1 MPVSRDDSS
10 PNLNSLLQKLQEHGV
25 DVSAL
30 SDSVKQ
36 RLHILSVYSPRL
48 TEMGA
53 ARPDVIIPILRDDV
67 LEKNYAKS
75 DLRRDLDWRLEE
87 MEDVEAAIRRFH
99 RSQLIRIALRDLC
112 DLADIQVITEELS
125 DLADL
130 VIESVFH
137 LHWDSLVRQ
146 YGEPLS
152 EESRE
157 ASRMAVISLGKHGG
171 RELNFSSDIDLM
183 FVYNHLGAT
192 AGAGSPSIDNE
203 SFFTQLAQ
211 NICDSL
217 GKFTPEGFLY
227 RIDNR
232 LRPEGEKGALAAS
245 LMAVEIYYH
254 TYGQNWE
261 RQMLLKARPVAGDRK
276 VGKQFIQLI
285 NPFTYRKYVDEVEI
299 AEVLRGVDGM
309 REKTLAKLG
318 SMENRFNDFKN
329 GYGGIRDVEFFV
341 QAVQMLYG
349 GQYPEIKLAGTL
361 LSLQR
366 MHESH
371 LLHSNDYHTLSDSYR
386 FLRRIEHRLQM
397 VADQQVY
404 ELPKEEAGRR
414 RLAESL
420 GFENWASFY
429 GRYKD
434 SAEQV
439 RSIYNAVF
447 HREEWR
453 DNLDFLIEEDEYTE
467 EIGDLLQFYE
477 FNDPKRAYLFL
488 KDLGKSPDLH
498 LQPKTSRLYKSIL
511 PRLLLNLKNSPDPD
525 LALSNFEKLV
535 SSFRARSAL
544 YESLS
549 MQPTFIELLAS
560 VTSSSSFL
568 TRLVLRDPS
577 LMESLGRSGF
587 LEENVTLSLL
597 ENHLSIIQKAYPAAS
612 LRDHLLRVQNAA
624 MFRSGIRFI
633 LGLVNVEQMGA
644 NLAEIADFILQK
656 SLAPVNERAAE
667 RHPAFAQAY
676 AEEAAILGFGK
687 LGGREFNVAS
697 DCDLVFL
704 YTDSRTMDGV
714 SSEEFYPRWAKYM
727 VQYLEAKTPLGFLYH
742 PDTRLRPHGSSG
754 PESSSMQGFADYYR
768 NRAQFWEKMALSRAR
783 FICGNPRIQDFL
795 HDLKEEILFSAP
807 PALENIRSI
816 LAMRRKIEDEKKNEE
831 IKAGPGGLVDVEFI
845 AQAILLRF
853 GYEQSTLRSTSTY
866 EVLRTASSLNILPR
880 KDAVALIDSYTFL
893 RDVENRLRIV
903 DNVSLDSL
911 PEREEDL
918 EKLTKRYAQ
927 HLDVGA
933 STTESFLESIEN
945 HTKNVRAVFNRFFE
959 QIMKNME

>member
-1 MPVSRDDSS
+1 MPVSRDDPSS
-10 PNLNSLLQKLQEHGV
+10 NLDSLLQKLLEYGV

-30 SDSVKQ
+30 SDSLLQK
-36 RLHILSVYSPRL
+36 LHILSVYSPRL
-48 TEMGA
+48 AELGA
-53 ARPDVIIPILRDDV
+53 ARPAVLLPILKEGIFEKKYSKYDLKKELEWWIQETGDV
-67 LEKNYAKS
+67 
-75 DLRRDLDWRLEE
+75 D
-87 MEDVEAAIRRFH
+87 AAVRRFH

-112 DLADIQVITEELS
+112 HAADIQSITEELS
-125 DLADL
+125 DVADL
-130 VIESVFH
+130 VIEAVFH
-137 LHWDSLVRQ
+137 QQWDSLIQQ

-152 EESRE
+152 DESQE
-157 ASRMAVISLGKHGG
+157 PSRMAVISLGKHGG

-183 FVYNHLGAT
+183 FVYNFAGKT
-192 AGAGSPSIDNE
+192 AGGEGGFMDNE

-211 NICDSL
+211 NICDVL
-217 GKFTPEGFLY
+217 GKSTSEGFLY

-232 LRPEGEKGALAAS
+232 LRPEGEKGALAVA
-245 LMAVEIYYH
+245 LTAVEMYYH

-261 RQMLLKARPVAGDRK
+261 RQMLLKARPVAGDAR
-276 VGKQFIQLI
+276 VGEQFLRLI

-299 AEVLRGVDGM
+299 AEVLRVVDGM

-318 SMENRFNDFKN
+318 SRDKRFYDIKN

-371 LLHSNDYHTLSDSYR
+371 LLHSNDYQTLSESYR

-397 VADQQVY
+397 NADQQVY
-404 ELPKEEAGRR
+404 ELPKDDAGRR
-414 RLAESL
+414 RLAESM
-420 GFENWASFY
+420 GFNDWDSFY
-429 GRYKD
+429 EQYRDY
-434 SAEQV
+434 ANQV

-453 DNLDFLIEEDEYTE
+453 DHLDFLLEEESYSE
-467 EIGDLLQFYE
+467 EIGDLLRFYE
-477 FNDPKRAYLFL
+477 FKDPKRAFLFL
-488 KDLGKSPDLH
+488 KDLGQSPDLH
-498 LQPKTSRLYKSIL
+498 LQPKISRLYKSIL

-549 MQPTFIELLAS
+549 TQPKFIELLAS

-577 LMESLGRSGF
+577 LLESLGQSGF
-587 LEENVTLSLL
+587 LEEKVSSSLL
-597 ENHLSIIQKAYPAAS
+597 EKHLRYIQNAYPNAS
-612 LRDHLLRVQNAA
+612 IRDHLLRVQNAA

-633 LGLVNVEQMGA
+633 LGVVNVEKMGA
-644 NLAEIADFILQK
+644 NLAEIADFILEK
-656 SLAPVNERAAE
+656 SLSPVKERAAE
-667 RHPAFAQAY
+667 RHPSFAQAY
-676 AEEAAILGFGK
+676 ADDAAILGYGK

-704 YTDSRTMDGV
+704 YSESRTVDGV
-714 SSEEFYPRWAKYM
+714 SSGEFFSRWAKYM
-727 VQYLEAKTPLGFLYH
+727 VQFLEAKSPLGFLYH
-742 PDTRLRPHGSSG
+742 PDTRLRPHGGSG
-754 PESSSMQGFADYYR
+754 PEASSIQSFADYYR
-768 NRAQFWEKMALSRAR
+768 TRAQFWEKMALTRAR
-783 FICGNPRIQDFL
+783 FICGNPRVQDFL
-795 HDLKEEILFSAP
+795 RDLKEEVLFSAP
-807 PALENIRSI
+807 PSEEDIQAI
-816 LAMRRKIEDEKKNEE
+816 LAMRQKIEDEKKNEK

-845 AQAILLRF
+845 AQTILLRF
-853 GYEQSTLRSTSTY
+853 GYEQPALRSTSTFK
-866 EVLRTASSLNILPR
+866 VLRDAASFNILSPN
-880 KDAVALIDSYTFL
+880 DSMQLIDSYTFL

-903 DNVSLDSL
+903 DNVTLDSL

-918 EKLTKRYAQ
+918 EILTKRYAQ
-927 HLDVGA
+927 HLDVEA
-933 STTESFLESIEN
+933 ITIESFLKSIEK
-945 HTKNVRAVFNRFFE
+945 HTKNVRAVFNRFFGHITKTI
-959 QIMKNME
+959 Q